1 MSQSLPLI
9 VLPNILFQKQK
20 SAYHLTLA
28 AARREI
34 PLLTLSNELCH
45 LFHYVLYR
53 TPTDNEFRS
62 ISEESIV
69 SQN

>member
-9 VLPNILFQKQK
+9 VLPTILFQKQRVV
-20 SAYHLTLA
+20 YHLTLA
-28 AARREI
+28 ATRREI
-34 PLLTLSNELCH
+34 PLLALSNELCH
-45 LFHYVLYR
+45 LFHYPLYR
-53 TPTDNEFRS
+53 TPTDNEFKS